1 MALTLLSPFA
11 LLRCVKHMQYLCSL
25 GRYFGN
31 WLSDCR
37 PLAHSIC
44 SPQARLLAAPNC
56 SFLTCHTGAILL
68 LSPLLLITI
77 LPNDQHFLWGS
88 KMAPSVLNLS
98 KLWPKPMLNSSPRR
112 CLLSPLAQMFPIAS
126 RIPYHHILNMT
137 PMSIHRLKVPLSCK
151 TPPLRRSIPI
161 KRDTYKFQSYGDYS
175 HTIRISGTTDSYSTE
190 PVCDLMYYRQPLT
203 YTVV

>member
-11 LLRCVKHMQYLCSL
+11 LLRCVKHMRYSCSL

-31 WLSDCR
+31 WLSDRR

-44 SPQARLLAAPNC
+44 SPQARLLAAPNR

-77 LPNDQHFLWGS
+77 LPNDRHFLWGS

-98 KLWPKPMLNSSPRR
+98 KLWPKPTLNSGPRR
-112 CLLSPLAQMFPIAS
+112 CLLSPPGSDF
-126 RIPYHHILNMT
+126 
-137 PMSIHRLKVPLSCK
+137 
-151 TPPLRRSIPI
+151 
-161 KRDTYKFQSYGDYS
+161 
-175 HTIRISGTTDSYSTE
+175 SYSLENTLSSYPQHDSNVYPSSQGATILQNTSTE
-190 PVCDLMYYRQPLT
+190 TFNPNQVGHLQISVLP
-203 YTVV
+203 